1 MATAAVLVSG
11 IVRDGV
17 VVPETDTRLPE
28 GAHVE
33 IILRSEAIPPDLQAE
48 LAAWDRAGDEAWALM
63 DAWEKEE
70 AHGTG

>member
-11 IVRDGV
+11 VVKDGV
-17 VVPETDTRLPE
+17 VVPESDKKLPE

-48 LAAWDRAGDEAWALM
+48 IAAWDRAGDEAWAM
-63 DAWEKEE
+63 IEAWEKEE
-70 AHGTG
+70 SHDAG